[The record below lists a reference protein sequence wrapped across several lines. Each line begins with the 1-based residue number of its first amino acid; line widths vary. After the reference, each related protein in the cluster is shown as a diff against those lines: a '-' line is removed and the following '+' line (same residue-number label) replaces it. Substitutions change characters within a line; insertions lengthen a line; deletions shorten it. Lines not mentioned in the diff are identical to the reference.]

1 MESLEKNKQKSYI
14 KLIWVLSIAIPVVVA
29 VLIFAPEKIEGAGD
43 WVYILPHLNAT
54 FNSITTV
61 VLLLG
66 LYFIKRKNIVAHKS
80 MMSIAFTL
88 GSLFLVSY
96 VIYHATADSTVYGDI
111 DGNGVLDEAEK
122 TSKLMFW
129 RGFYMGILL
138 THILLAAIV
147 VPFVL
152 FAFYYALTDKIEKHK
167 KIVKWTFPIWLYV
180 SITGVVVY
188 AMVSQYYIN

>member
-1 MESLEKNKQKSYI
+1 MESVNTKQKSYI
-14 KLIWVLSIAIPVVVA
+14 KLIWVLSIAVPVLVA
-29 VLIFAPEKIEGAGD
+29 ILIFAPEKIEGAGD

-66 LYFIKRKNIVAHKS
+66 VYFIKKKNIVAHKS

-96 VIYHATADSTVYGDI
+96 VIYHSTADSTVYGDLN
-111 DGNGVLDEAEK
+111 GNGILDDVEK
-122 TSKLMFW
+122 SKKLMFW
-129 RGFYMGILL
+129 RGFYVAILL
-138 THILLAAIV
+138 PHIVLAAVV

-152 FAFYYALTDKIEKHK
+152 FAFYYALTNRIEKHK
-167 KIVKWTFPIWLYV
+167 KIVKWTFPIWLFV
-180 SITGVVVY
+180 SISGVVVY
-188 AMVSQYYIN
+188 AMVSQYYLN

>member
-1 MESLEKNKQKSYI
+1 MESVNTSTKSYT

-29 VLIFAPEKIEGAGD
+29 LLIFTPEKIQGAGD

-66 LYFIKRKNIVAHKS
+66 LYFIKKKNIKAHKN

-96 VIYHATADSTVYGDI
+96 VIYHSTADSTVYGDL
-111 DGNGVLDEAEK
+111 DGNGVLDEVEK

-129 RGFYMGILL
+129 RGFYVVILL

-180 SITGVVVY
+180 SITGVIVY
-188 AMVSQYYIN
+188 AMVSQYYIH

>member
-1 MESLEKNKQKSYI
+1 MESVDSNQKSYV
-14 KLIWVLSIAIPVVVA
+14 KLIWVLSIAIPIVVA
-29 VLIFAPEKIEGAGD
+29 ILIFAPEKIEGAGD

-66 LYFIKRKNIVAHKS
+66 LYFIKQKNIKAHKS

-96 VIYHATADSTVYGDI
+96 VIYHSTADSTIYGDLNS
-111 DGNGVLDEAEK
+111 NGVLDETEK
-122 TSKLMFW
+122 SKDLMWW
-129 RGFYMGILL
+129 RGLYVGILL
-138 THILLAAIV
+138 PHIILAAVV

-152 FAFYYALTDKIEKHK
+152 FAFYYALTDKIAKHK
-167 KIVKWTFPIWLYV
+167 KIVKWTFPIWLIV

-188 AMVSQYYIN
+188 IMISPYYIT

>member
-1 MESLEKNKQKSYI
+1 MEKVSTNQKSYI

-29 VLIFAPEKIEGAGD
+29 ILIFAPEKIQGAGD

-66 LYFIKRKNIVAHKS
+66 LYFIKQKNIIAHKS

-88 GSLFLVSY
+88 GSLFLIGY
-96 VIYHATADSTVYGDI
+96 VIYHSTADSTIYGDL
-111 DGNGVLDEAEK
+111 DGNGVLDESEK
-122 TSKLMFW
+122 TSDLLFW
-129 RGFYMGILL
+129 RGLYVGILL
-138 THILLAAIV
+138 PHIILAAVV

-167 KIVKWTFPIWLYV
+167 KIVKWTFPIWLIV
-180 SITGVVVY
+180 SITGVIVY
-188 AMVSQYYIN
+188 FMISPYYLN

>member
-1 MESLEKNKQKSYI
+1 MESVNTSQKSYT

-29 VLIFAPEKIEGAGD
+29 ILLFSPEKIQGAGD
-43 WVYILPHLNAT
+43 WVYMLPHLNAT
-54 FNSITTV
+54 FNSITTL

-66 LYFIKRKNIVAHKS
+66 FYFIKKKNIKAHKS

-96 VIYHATADSTVYGDI
+96 VIYHSTADSTVYGDI
-111 DGNGVLDEAEK
+111 NGNGILDEAEK
-122 TSKLMFW
+122 SKSLTFW
-129 RGFYMGILL
+129 RGFYIGILL
-138 THILLAAIV
+138 PHIVLAAVV

-167 KIVKWTFPIWLYV
+167 KIVKWTFPIWLIV

-188 AMVSQYYIN
+188 FMISPYYIN

>member
-1 MESLEKNKQKSYI
+1 MESVNTNQKSYTS
-14 KLIWVLSIAIPVVVA
+14 LIWILSIAIPVVVA
-29 VLIFAPEKIEGAGD
+29 ILIFTPEKIQGAGD
-43 WVYILPHLNAT
+43 WVYMLPHLNAT
-54 FNSITTV
+54 FNTLTTI

-66 LYFIKRKNIVAHKS
+66 LYFIKQKNIRAHKS

-96 VIYHATADSTVYGDI
+96 VIYHSTADSTVYGDVN
-111 DGNGVLDEAEK
+111 GNGVLEEAEK
-122 TSKLMFW
+122 TGKLMFW
-129 RGFYMGILL
+129 RGFYVVILL
-138 THILLAAIV
+138 SHILLAAIV

-180 SITGVVVY
+180 SITGVIVY
-188 AMVSQYYIN
+188 GMVSQYYLN

>member
-1 MESLEKNKQKSYI
+1 MSQIDKNRKSFV

-29 VLIFAPEKIEGAGD
+29 VLLFAPEKIEGAGD

-54 FNSITTV
+54 FNSITAI

-66 LYFIKRKNIVAHKS
+66 LYFIKRNNIVAHKS
-80 MMSIAFTL
+80 MMSVAFTL

-96 VIYHATADSTVYGDI
+96 VIYHSTADSTIYGDI
-111 DGNGVLDEAEK
+111 NGNSILDEAEK
-122 TSKLMFW
+122 TEDIMFM
-129 RGFYMGILL
+129 RGLYVSILL
-138 THILLAAIV
+138 PHIVLAAVV

-167 KIVKWTFPIWLYV
+167 KVVKWTFPIWLFV
-180 SITGVVVY
+180 SITGVIVY
-188 AMVSQYYIN
+188 FMISPYYLN

>member
-1 MESLEKNKQKSYI
+1 MESVNTNQKSYTS
-14 KLIWVLSIAIPVVVA
+14 LIWILSIAIPVVVA
-29 VLIFAPEKIEGAGD
+29 ILIFTPEKIQGAGD
-43 WVYILPHLNAT
+43 WVYMLPHLNAT
-54 FNSITTV
+54 FNTLTTI

-66 LYFIKRKNIVAHKS
+66 LYFIKQKNIKAHKS

-96 VIYHATADSTVYGDI
+96 VIYHSTADSTVYGDVN
-111 DGNGVLDEAEK
+111 GNGVLEEAEK
-122 TSKLMFW
+122 TGKLMFW
-129 RGFYMGILL
+129 RGFYVVILL
-138 THILLAAIV
+138 SHILLAAIV

-180 SITGVVVY
+180 SITGVIVY
-188 AMVSQYYIN
+188 GMVSQYYLN

>member
-1 MESLEKNKQKSYI
+1 MANQKSYI

-29 VLIFAPEKIEGAGD
+29 ILIFAPEKIEGAGD

-54 FNSITTV
+54 FNSITTI

-66 LYFIKRKNIVAHKS
+66 LYFIKQKNIRAHKS

-96 VIYHATADSTVYGDI
+96 VIYHSTADSTIYGDLN
-111 DGNGVLDEAEK
+111 GNGVLDDSEK
-122 TSKLMFW
+122 TKYMMWW
-129 RGFYMGILL
+129 RGLYVGILL
-138 THILLAAIV
+138 PHIILAAVV

-152 FAFYYALTDKIEKHK
+152 FAFYYALNDKIEKHK
-167 KIVKWTFPIWLYV
+167 KIVKWTFPIWLFV

-188 AMVSQYYIN
+188 LMISPYYLN

>member
-1 MESLEKNKQKSYI
+1 MESAVKNQQSYI

-29 VLIFAPEKIEGAGD
+29 ILIFAPEKIEGAGD

-54 FNSITTV
+54 FNTITTV

-66 LYFIKRKNIVAHKS
+66 LYFIKQKNIKAHKS

-96 VIYHATADSTVYGDI
+96 VIYHATADSTIYGDVN
-111 DGNGVLDEAEK
+111 GNGILDEAEK
-122 TSKLMFW
+122 TSDLMFW
-129 RGFYMGILL
+129 RGFYVVLL
-138 THILLAAIV
+138 LSHILLAAIV

-152 FAFYYALTDKIEKHK
+152 FAFYFALTDKIEKHK
-167 KIVKWTFPIWLYV
+167 KIVKWTFPIWLFV
-180 SITGVVVY
+180 SVTGVIVY
-188 AMVSQYYIN
+188 AMVSQYYVN

>member
-1 MESLEKNKQKSYI
+1 MESVNTSQKSYT

-29 VLIFAPEKIEGAGD
+29 ILLFTPEKIQGAGD
-43 WVYILPHLNAT
+43 WVYMLPHLNAT

-66 LYFIKRKNIVAHKS
+66 LYFIKQKNIKAHKS
-80 MMSIAFTL
+80 MMSIAFIL

-96 VIYHATADSTVYGDI
+96 VIYHSSADSTIYGDVN
-111 DGNGVLDEAEK
+111 GNGILDEAEK
-122 TSKLMFW
+122 SKGLTFW
-129 RGFYMGILL
+129 RGFYISILL
-138 THILLAAIV
+138 PHIVLAAVV

-152 FAFYYALTDKIEKHK
+152 FAFYFALTDKIDKHK
-167 KIVKWTFPIWLYV
+167 KIVKWTFPIWLFV

-188 AMVSQYYIN
+188 FMISPYYPN

>member
-1 MESLEKNKQKSYI
+1 MANQKSYI

-29 VLIFAPEKIEGAGD
+29 ILIFAPEKIEGAGD

-54 FNSITTV
+54 FNSITTI

-66 LYFIKRKNIVAHKS
+66 LYFIKQKNIRAHKS

-96 VIYHATADSTVYGDI
+96 VIYHSTADSTIYGDLN
-111 DGNGVLDEAEK
+111 GNGVLDDSEK
-122 TSKLMFW
+122 TKDMMWW
-129 RGFYMGILL
+129 RGLYVSILL
-138 THILLAAIV
+138 PHIILAAVV

-152 FAFYYALTDKIEKHK
+152 FAFYYALNDKIEKHK
-167 KIVKWTFPIWLYV
+167 KIVKWTFPIWLFV

-188 AMVSQYYIN
+188 LMISPYYLN

>member
-1 MESLEKNKQKSYI
+1 MEQVSANQKSYI

-29 VLIFAPEKIEGAGD
+29 ILIFAPEKIEGAGD

-54 FNSITTV
+54 FNSITTI

-66 LYFIKRKNIVAHKS
+66 YYFIKQKNIKAHKS

-96 VIYHATADSTVYGDI
+96 VIYHASADSTIYGDI
-111 DGNGVLDEAEK
+111 DRNGILDEAEK
-122 TSKLMFW
+122 NSSLMFW
-129 RGFYMGILL
+129 RGFYHGILL
-138 THILLAAIV
+138 PHIIFAAIV

-167 KIVKWTFPIWLYV
+167 KIVKWTFPIWLFV
-180 SITGVVVY
+180 SISGVVVY
-188 AMVSQYYIN
+188 IMISPYYPN

>member
-1 MESLEKNKQKSYI
+1 MESVDNNQKSYI

-29 VLIFAPEKIEGAGD
+29 FLIFAPEKIEGAGD

-54 FNSITTV
+54 FNTITSV

-66 LYFIKRKNIVAHKS
+66 LYFIKKNNIKAHKS

-88 GSLFLVSY
+88 GSLFLMSY
-96 VIYHATADSTVYGDI
+96 VIYHSTADSTVYGDVN
-111 DGNGVLDEAEK
+111 GNGVLDEAEK
-122 TSKLMFW
+122 TSKFMFW
-129 RGFYMGILL
+129 RGFYVVLL
-138 THILLAAIV
+138 LSHILLAAIV

-167 KIVKWTFPIWLYV
+167 KIVKWTFPIWFYV
-180 SITGVVVY
+180 SVTGVIVY